1 MQTEMT
7 IGEFSRVSHLSVKT
21 LRHYHD
27 VGLLDPESVNPS
39 NGYRY
44 YSDDQ
49 VATAQVIR
57 RLRDLDMPVADVK
70 ALLGTDDA
78 AVRNALIAQHLER
91 LEDNLARTH
100 EAVSSLRSL
109 LERPQGS
116 LRIEHRTVP
125 ATPAVAISDT
135 VSREDLVTWWRGAL
149 GELHAVVDARAVE
162 ATGPSGGLYASEIF
176 QHDRGEA
183 TVYIPI
189 AGDVRPVGRV
199 QQLVVPAADLA
210 VVTHNGSLHDIDVA
224 YGALGSYA
232 ARHELSVEA
241 PMREIYLCDT
251 FDTPDETAWKTEIGW
266 PILRTHTDA

>member
-44 YSDDQ
+44 SEDQ
-49 VATAQVIR
+49 VSTAQVIR
-57 RLRDLDMPVADVK
+57 RLRDLDMPVADIK
-70 ALLGTDDA
+70 TLLATDDA

-91 LEDNLARTH
+91 LEDGLARTR

-109 LERPQGS
+109 LERPQSS

-125 ATPAVAISDT
+125 AMPAVAISDT

-149 GELHAVVDARAVE
+149 GELHATVNARNSE

-176 QHDRGEA
+176 QHDRGDA
-183 TVYIPI
+183 TVYIPVG
-189 AGDVRPVGRV
+189 GDVRPVGRV
-199 QQLVVPAADLA
+199 QPFVVPAAELA
-210 VVTHNGSLHDIDVA
+210 VVTHHGSLHDIDVT

-232 ARHELSVEA
+232 TRHELSIDA
-241 PMREIYLCDT
+241 PLRETYLCDT
-251 FDTPDETAWKTEIGW
+251 FDTPDENAWKTEIGW